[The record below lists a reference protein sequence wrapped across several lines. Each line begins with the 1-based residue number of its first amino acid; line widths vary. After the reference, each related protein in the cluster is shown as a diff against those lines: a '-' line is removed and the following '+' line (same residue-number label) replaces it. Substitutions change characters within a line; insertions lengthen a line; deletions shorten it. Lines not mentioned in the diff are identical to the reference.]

1 MRISDWSSDVCSSD
15 LPVDRM
21 RLELLRQPFMR
32 AVGLCDDQQA
42 RSILVDAMNDA
53 GARHA
58 ADSGESAL
66 AMMEQRIDQ
75 RPVQIARRRVD
86 DQARGLVDD
95 DQERKSKRLNY
106 SH

>member
-1 MRISDWSSDVCSSD
+1 MNRHLLSIGVGSADPTVDRAGRRLRHAID
-15 LPVDRM
+15 DGGIEPVDRM
-21 RLELLRQPFMR
+21 RLELLRQSFMR

-66 AMMEQRIDQ
+66 AMMEQRLRSEEHTSELQ
-75 RPVQIARRRVD
+75 
-86 DQARGLVDD
+86 
-95 DQERKSKRLNY
+95 
-106 SH
+106 